1 MTVCEWVRAVC
12 VGSQFSLEEWE
23 FTDKQ
28 REGARIIHVIMD
40 YNWKQYDELMF
51 V

>member
-1 MTVCEWVRAVC
+1 MGKGSVCWEPI
-12 VGSQFSLEEWE
+12 FSLEEWE

-28 REGARIIHVIMD
+28 RGGARILHVIMD